1 MGFVKWFL
9 EIHTK
14 RFDESPGELLVHPM
28 SSVQWAPLRLPLFR
42 ALWIGSIVSN
52 IGTTMNDTAAVWT
65 MTTLSGSPMMISLM
79 QTMSSLPLFLF
90 ALPAG
95 ALADLVNRRK
105 LILIAQACAL
115 LTAVGMA
122 ALAYFGWLSPALLLL
137 ATFQLG
143 LAAAFTTPAW
153 QALVPEIVGKP
164 LLSPAI
170 ALSGVGYNIAR
181 SLGPIAGGILVA
193 AWGPFPVFA
202 LNAAS
207 FLAVIFVMT
216 RGSYISTPRSAQRE
230 QMLGAMAAAI
240 RYVSHAPAMQ
250 AVLLRGGAHMFA
262 AMAPVVLLPIIVKSR
277 GWEASDF
284 GIMMGCYGVGAIA
297 IALFVLPT
305 LRARFSLDQVLAAAG
320 IASAAVTA
328 ALAFVPG
335 KISMGITLALIGGAW
350 ITGLNTFAFASQNA
364 FPNWVRARSSA
375 IYLVVM
381 QGSFAAG
388 AVTWGQVTSHFNAS
402 TALLIAAGWLLVSTL
417 LSKRFRPI
425 SHLEK
430 LDLRPSDHWH
440 SHQSL
445 ANEPAPDDGPILVT
459 IEYRIDP
466 SRSISFRAAMFHL
479 REIRLRDGAFRCSL
493 FADLDDP
500 SIYRETFLVGSWA
513 EHQRQ
518 HERATMEDRR
528 IEEEVLLFH
537 ILEEAPRVRHLLM
550 INLRERRVQ
559 P

>member
-1 MGFVKWFL
+1 
-9 EIHTK
+9 
-14 RFDESPGELLVHPM
+14 M
-28 SSVQWAPLRLPLFR
+28 SVGPWSPLRLPLFR

-65 MTTLSGSPMMISLM
+65 MTTLSGAPVMVSLM

-95 ALADLVNRRK
+95 ALADLVNRRH
-105 LILIAQACAL
+105 LIIVAQAAAL
-115 LTAVGMA
+115 LTAATMAVLASLGMM
-122 ALAYFGWLSPALLLL
+122 SPLMLLI

-143 LAAAFTTPAW
+143 LSAAFTAPAL
-153 QALVPEIVGKP
+153 QALVPEIVGKQ
-164 LLSPAI
+164 LLSPAL

-181 SLGPIAGGILVA
+181 AVGPIVGGVLVA
-193 AWGPFPVFA
+193 AAGPVPVFA

-207 FLAVIFVMT
+207 FVAVIFVMS
-216 RGSYISTPRSAQRE
+216 RGNYIASPRSAQRE

-240 RYVSHAPAMQ
+240 RYVRHAPPMR

-262 AMAPVVLLPIIVKSR
+262 AVAPVVLLPIIVRSR
-277 GWEASDF
+277 GWQAADF
-284 GIMMGCYGVGAIA
+284 GLLMGCYGAGAIA
-297 IALFVLPT
+297 IALFVLPK
-305 LRARFSLDQVLAAAG
+305 LRAKFNLDQVLLVAG
-320 IASAAVTA
+320 ISAATFTA
-328 ALAFVPG
+328 ALAFVPDQL
-335 KISMGITLALIGGAW
+335 SMGLVLAGIGGSW

-388 AVTWGQVTSHFNAS
+388 AVTWGQVTTHLNAS
-402 TALLIAAGWLLVSTL
+402 SALLIAAGWLLLSTL
-417 LSKRFRPI
+417 LSKRFRPL

-440 SHQSL
+440 SHSIIH
-445 ANEPAPDDGPILVT
+445 EPAPDDGPILVT
-459 IEYRIDP
+459 VEYSIDP
-466 SRSISFRAAMFHL
+466 AEAVAFRAAMFHL
-479 REIRLRDGAFRCSL
+479 RQSRLRDGAFRCSV

-528 IEEEVLLFH
+528 IEERVHAFH
-537 ILEEAPRVRHLLM
+537 RGSEPPKIRHLLM
-550 INLRERRVQ
+550 VNLRGQ
-559 P
+559 KS